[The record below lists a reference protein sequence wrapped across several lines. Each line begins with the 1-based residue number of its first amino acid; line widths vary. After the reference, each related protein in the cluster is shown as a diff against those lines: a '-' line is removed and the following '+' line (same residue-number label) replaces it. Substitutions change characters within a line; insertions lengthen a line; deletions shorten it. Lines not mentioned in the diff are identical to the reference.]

1 MSDLELVWMR
11 ECEICATEHQQMES
25 LQIESIEGIA
35 TKSGAFKTRCE
46 NWDRSHR
53 ANLTAEKIA

>member
-1 MSDLELVWMR
+1 MSDLELVWIR
-11 ECEICATEHQQMES
+11 ECAIEHQQMES
-25 LQIESIEGIA
+25 LQRESIEDIA

-53 ANLTAEKIA
+53 ANLAAEQIA